1 MTQKSG
7 CAVAPWSALSN
18 CSKFVPPL
26 TTDHNFLYSPTPPSP
41 STSFSL
47 ISVIV
52 HLILQSLLFTVHV
65 SKPSQSTLKW
75 LVSFPQFSNY
85 CTFLYFF
92 QSTFSYFCSCVCLLL
107 TVFPLMEIQLL
118 NILLVV
124 FFVTVTVLG
133 FQQGKFCDRVDLRI
147 VHGNHWRIRFIG
159 IFTAL
164 WIFPTRSICCK
175 LIWIN
180 FKRFSL
186 LFVVMI
192 DCYEYYVCVLRI

>member
-85 CTFLYFF
+85 CTFLNFF

-124 FFVTVTVLG
+124 F
-133 FQQGKFCDRVDLRI
+133 CYC
-147 VHGNHWRIRFIG
+147 
-159 IFTAL
+159 
-164 WIFPTRSICCK
+164 RSSRLSARK
-175 LIWIN
+175 
-180 FKRFSL
+180 
-186 LFVVMI
+186 
-192 DCYEYYVCVLRI
+192 VLRPSRFVNSPRKPLKDPIHRYFYRIMNFSYKKYLLQTYLN